1 MFRLDLSAP
10 DAPRVLYTSEDYVPA
25 FRAVSDAGLTADRWW
40 IDTGETHEERSLHTA
55 ALRPWSAEQRAAL
68 REARALAEQFARQHR
83 RPPSLDREDDLAWF
97 DEAWWKAHPDQN
109 PLLDLEAERLHKLAR
124 CVYLAPPG
132 SSLPDGQRGDL
143 TPPGPP
149 LPQGQRGEER
159 PKEPEPERKPAAA
172 ARVRSR
178 GGKKETA
185 TGQAAEIKAEPPP
198 PLPLRERGA
207 GGGEVPELRAARSRL
222 LTVLRLGSLGVGG
235 RLLLDLRGRSGV
247 NAIYSA
253 SARSFV
259 PLGYWG

>member
-68 REARALAEQFARQHR
+68 PEARALAEQFARQHR

-149 LPQGQRGEER
+149 LPQGQRGRRGPRNRNRSESQRRQPACVPGVGRKKQRQAKPLKSRRNR
-159 PKEPEPERKPAAA
+159 PPSALEGEGG
-172 ARVRSR
+172 R
-178 GGKKETA
+178 GG
-185 TGQAAEIKAEPPP
+185 
-198 PLPLRERGA
+198 
-207 GGGEVPELRAARSRL
+207 
-222 LTVLRLGSLGVGG
+222 
-235 RLLLDLRGRSGV
+235 
-247 NAIYSA
+247 
-253 SARSFV
+253 
-259 PLGYWG
+259 